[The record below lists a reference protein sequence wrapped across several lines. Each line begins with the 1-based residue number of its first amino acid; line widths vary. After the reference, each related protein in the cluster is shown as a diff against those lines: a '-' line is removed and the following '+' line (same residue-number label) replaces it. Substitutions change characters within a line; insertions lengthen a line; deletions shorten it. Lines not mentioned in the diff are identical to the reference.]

1 MPQGKVQFSQIW
13 LETLHGGN
21 AEPEMGDSYLRAGLT
36 LPLMLLKSCSAC
48 RIQKGSMTCPATS
61 SFLSFQ
67 DNCMTVPNS
76 GQEDADRDGI
86 GDACDDDADGDGILN
101 AEV

>member
-1 MPQGKVQFSQIW
+1 MHS
-13 LETLHGGN
+13 LL
-21 AEPEMGDSYLRAGLT
+21 AG
-36 LPLMLLKSCSAC
+36 PLL
-48 RIQKGSMTCPATS
+48 
-61 SFLSFQ
+61 LSFQ
-67 DNCMTVPNS
+67 DNCVTVPNS

>member
-1 MPQGKVQFSQIW
+1 MHS
-13 LETLHGGN
+13 L
-21 AEPEMGDSYLRAGLT
+21 AA
-36 LPLMLLKSCSAC
+36 
-48 RIQKGSMTCPATS
+48 CPAAS

>member
-1 MPQGKVQFSQIW
+1 MLVRPAQPSEFRLNDMHSLLTGP
-13 LETLHGGN
+13 TL
-21 AEPEMGDSYLRAGLT
+21 L
-36 LPLMLLKSCSAC
+36 
-48 RIQKGSMTCPATS
+48 
-61 SFLSFQ
+61 LSFQ

-86 GDACDDDADGDGILN
+86 GDACDDDADGDGISN

>member
-1 MPQGKVQFSQIW
+1 MLTFDAVEILLGVQNSERF
-13 LETLHGGN
+13 HGMHSL
-21 AEPEMGDSYLRAGLT
+21 AA
-36 LPLMLLKSCSAC
+36 
-48 RIQKGSMTCPATS
+48 CPAS

>member
-1 MPQGKVQFSQIW
+1 MQNSGR
-13 LETLHGGN
+13 LH
-21 AEPEMGDSYLRAGLT
+21 DIHI
-36 LPLMLLKSCSAC
+36 LPA
-48 RIQKGSMTCPATS
+48 CPATS
-61 SFLSFQ
+61 PFFSFQ